1 MMLRSALAWSTAV
14 VVSAVTL
21 AAATDTR
28 LIDAVR
34 TRKTETVQAL
44 LKQRVDVN
52 AAQPDG
58 GTALHWAVHLDDM
71 ATVDLL
77 IRAGA
82 RADAANDVG
91 ATPLYLACINR
102 NSKMVNRLLSAGA
115 NPNATLLGGE
125 SVLMMCAQSGDAE
138 SVKALLIRGANVNT
152 KESAHGQTVLMWAI
166 SEQHADVV
174 QALLEAGAD
183 VRARSTSYTQLV
195 TSQGQSLD
203 KLTDPTY
210 SVEKG
215 GSTPLMFAARV
226 GDVASARHLL
236 AAGADVNDRLANG
249 TSALI
254 LAAHSG
260 HGEFGAVLL
269 EKGANPND
277 AAVGY
282 TALHAAVLRSDLA
295 LVKALLAHGA
305 DPNLKITKPTPNRR
319 QGQDF
324 ELQPVLV
331 RATPYFVAARY
342 LETDIMRA
350 LAAEGA
356 DIRLPLPNGTTPLM
370 AAARTGASTQNSRCG
385 VNNED
390 GSIVEPE
397 SQVLEAVKVALEL
410 GGDIDGTNQAGDTV
424 LFGAANLGYDSVVQ
438 WLVDKGAQLN
448 TRNKRG
454 QTVLGALIARDEAA
468 DKIVFSGGNPVAK
481 ASPSTLAL
489 LRKLGAGQ

>member
-1 MMLRSALAWSTAV
+1 MTLRNALAWSASV
-14 VVSAVTL
+14 VLSAVTVT
-21 AAATDTR
+21 AAVDVR

-34 TRKTETVQAL
+34 TGKAETVRAL
-44 LKQRVDVN
+44 LKQRLDVN
-52 AAQPDG
+52 ATQPDG
-58 GTALHWAVHLDDM
+58 ATALHWAVHLDDLNT
-71 ATVDLL
+71 ADLL
-77 IRAGA
+77 LRSGA

-102 NSKMVNRLLSAGA
+102 NPKMVNRLLSAGA

-138 SVKALLIRGANVNT
+138 SVKALLIRGANVNA
-152 KESAHGQTVLMWAI
+152 KESAHGQTALMWAV

-174 QALLEAGAD
+174 EALLEAGAD

-210 SVEKG
+210 TVEKG
-215 GSTPLMFAARV
+215 GSTPLLFAARV
-226 GDVASARHLL
+226 GDVASAGHLL
-236 AAGADVNDRLANG
+236 AAGADINDRLANG

-260 HGEFGAVLL
+260 HGPLAAMLL

-305 DPNLKITKPTPNRR
+305 NPNLTITKPTPNRR

-324 ELQPVLV
+324 ELQPALV
-331 RATPYFVAARY
+331 GATPYFLAARY

-350 LAAEGA
+350 LAAGGA
-356 DIRLPLPNGTTPLM
+356 DIRSPLPNGTTPLM
-370 AAARTGASTQNSRCG
+370 AAAGTGASAQNSRRG
-385 VNNED
+385 VSGED
-390 GSIVEPE
+390 GGIVEPE
-397 SQVLEAVKVALEL
+397 SRVVEAVKVALEL
-410 GGDIDGTNQAGDTV
+410 GGDVNGTNQAGDSA
-424 LFGAANLGYDSVVQ
+424 LFGAANLGYDQVVQ
-438 WLVDKGAQLN
+438 LLLDNGAQLN
-448 TRNKRG
+448 LRNKRG
-454 QTVLGALIARDEAA
+454 LTALGSLIARDEAA
-468 DKIVFSGGNPVAK
+468 AAVVFSGGNPVAK
-481 ASPSTLAL
+481 APPSTLAL
-489 LRKLGAGQ
+489 LRKLGAEQ